1 MYYDKLVG
9 NAASNIVTVV
19 VCLLPAA
26 AKSCASAPSAY
37 LAPNSAGWDQ
47 SCAGGLIGAVCQ
59 AECGVNATGTAYTAR
74 CDDTNTWTITG
85 GACKGK
91 VAPVRTSMC

>member
-1 MYYDKLVG
+1 MLKF
-9 NAASNIVTVV
+9 AASIMGTLLICLPPAVV
-19 VCLLPAA
+19 
-26 AKSCASAPSAY
+26 KSCASAPSAY
-37 LAPNSAGWDQ
+37 LAPNSAGWDG
-47 SCAGGLIGAVCQ
+47 SCAGALVGAVCQ

-91 VAPVRTSMC
+91 VVPVRASIS